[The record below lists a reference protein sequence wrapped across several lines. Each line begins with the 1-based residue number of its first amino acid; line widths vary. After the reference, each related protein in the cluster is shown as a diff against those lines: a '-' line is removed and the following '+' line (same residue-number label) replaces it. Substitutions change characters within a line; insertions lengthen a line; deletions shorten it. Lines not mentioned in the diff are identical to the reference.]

1 MYSLSVLFIKLF
13 SSLEN
18 VRGIYIYLLFLDP
31 EWKIFTVCHL
41 KTWELHMFCF
51 VSVLTVEK
59 EKLIGLVS
67 HQISVVT
74 YDEVTP
80 DLRSDFWWSHTRS
93 QEWRNYWLSD
103 SVIKCKTDNFLQS
116 ESAKSWPTDP
126 RNFCYENY
134 CILSTI
140 TMDRL
145 SISKFQ
151 IFHIYGEWTRLM
163 IYQSCQINN
172 FLFAKLLQHLFLIQS
187 IRLVCNESPIFRDN
201 LHYHHHFIHSF
212 QEITQSS
219 SSCVIK
225 FQVQRKIFHKRRL
238 SNIHVGKM
246 KMSRYLEPGKIQ
258 TFLQNILSGGETDQV
273 SGDMMDF
280 NRKTSTVFLRS
291 VTRWQLHRF
300 ANVKKLHYRSEQN
313 TEWQHVMHHGC
324 VPHVRTLLVNN
335 WKFWVLPEYSLQL
348 TENIK

>member
-1 MYSLSVLFIKLF
+1 M
-13 SSLEN
+13 
-18 VRGIYIYLLFLDP
+18 R
-31 EWKIFTVCHL
+31 
-41 KTWELHMFCF
+41 
-51 VSVLTVEK
+51 
-59 EKLIGLVS
+59 S
-67 HQISVVT
+67 HQIWGVT
-74 YDEVTP
+74 FDEVTP
-80 DLRSDFWWSHTRS
+80 DLRSDAIIGCLIQSLNVKLITFFNQS
-93 QEWRNYWLSD
+93 QRR
-103 SVIKCKTDNFLQS
+103 
-116 ESAKSWPTDP
+116 ADP
-126 RNFCYENY
+126 LTQGTFAMR
-134 CILSTI
+134 IIVSTI

-246 KMSRYLEPGKIQ
+246 KMSRYLEPGK
-258 TFLQNILSGGETDQV
+258 TPNFLAEYPEWWDGPSVGGHDGFQQEDVHSFPTISHQV
-273 SGDMMDF
+273 TAS
-280 NRKTSTVFLRS
+280 
-291 VTRWQLHRF
+291 
-300 ANVKKLHYRSEQN
+300 
-313 TEWQHVMHHGC
+313 
-324 VPHVRTLLVNN
+324 
-335 WKFWVLPEYSLQL
+335 
-348 TENIK
+348 

>member
-1 MYSLSVLFIKLF
+1 M
-13 SSLEN
+13 
-18 VRGIYIYLLFLDP
+18 
-31 EWKIFTVCHL
+31 T
-41 KTWELHMFCF
+41 
-51 VSVLTVEK
+51 
-59 EKLIGLVS
+59 S
-67 HQISVVT
+67 HQISKMT
-74 YDEVTP
+74 CDEVTP
-80 DLRSDFWWSHTRS
+80 DLTSDFWWGHTRS
-93 QEWRNYWLSD
+93 HKWLL
-103 SVIKCKTDNFLQS
+103 TTFFNQS
-116 ESAKSWPTDP
+116 HRRTDP
-126 RNFCYENY
+126 LTQRSVVMR
-134 CILSTI
+134 IIVSTI
-140 TMDRL
+140 TMGRL
-145 SISKFQ
+145 PISKFQ
-151 IFHIYGEWTRLM
+151 IFHIYVEWTRLM

-172 FLFAKLLQHLFLIQS
+172 FLFAKLLQHLFLIRS

-258 TFLQNILSGGETDQV
+258 TFLQNILSGETDHV
-273 SGDMMDF
+273 TADMMDF